1 MTQLLIAVDDYDDRL
16 STMPTSVTILTILG
30 LAMQVPAIALGI
42 VLMAAGKQSG
52 PHAGN
57 AALAL
62 AIPFVIA
69 LAIAVIGGLFTLGTG
84 MWSLTSDLGRATA
97 WGWVRWSSVT
107 VLMFWLITLLLFLMR
122 R

>member
-1 MTQLLIAVDDYDDRL
+1 
-16 STMPTSVTILTILG
+16 
-30 LAMQVPAIALGI
+30 MQVPAIALGI
-42 VLMAAGKQSG
+42 VLMAAGKQTG

-69 LAIAVIGGLFTLGTG
+69 MAIAVIGGLLTLGTG
-84 MWSLTSDLGRATA
+84 TWSLTSDLGRATG
-97 WGWVRWSSVT
+97 WGWVRWSSIA
-107 VLMFWLITLLLFLMR
+107 VLLFWSIALLLFMMR

>member
-1 MTQLLIAVDDYDDRL
+1 
-16 STMPTSVTILTILG
+16 MPTSVSVLTFLG

-42 VLMAAGKQSG
+42 VLMAAGKQTG

-69 LAIAVIGGLFTLGTG
+69 MAIAVIGGLLTLGTG
-84 MWSLTSDLGRATA
+84 TWRLTSDLGRATG
-97 WGWVRWSSVT
+97 WGWVRWSSIA
-107 VLMFWLITLLLFLMR
+107 VLLFWSIALLLFMMR